1 MRYIWS
7 PWRMKYI
14 LHQEHVSSCFF
25 CEALTQTDNSENL
38 ILSRGL
44 HTFLILNRYPYTGG
58 HVMVVPKVHVP
69 SVEDLTTQAR
79 AEVMEWIARSVTLL
93 RDVYHPE
100 AFNVG
105 ANIGA
110 AAGAGIAEHMHF
122 HVVPRWV
129 GDTNFMSTVSGTRV
143 LPEDLDSVY
152 ARMLAGWNNR
162 FG

>member
-14 LHQEHVSSCFF
+14 LHQEHVSSCIF
-25 CEALTQTDNSENL
+25 CAALAKPDSVENL
-38 ILSRGL
+38 ILSRGE
-44 HTFLILNRYPYTGG
+44 HAFLILNRYPYTGG
-58 HVMVVPKVHVP
+58 HVMVVPNAHVP
-69 SVEDLTTQAR
+69 SVEDLEADAR
-79 AEVMEWIARSVTLL
+79 AEIMEWVAHSITVL
-93 RDVYHPE
+93 RDIFHPE

-110 AAGAGIAEHMHF
+110 AAGAGVAEHVHF

-129 GDTNFMSTVSGTRV
+129 GDTNFMSTVAGTRV
-143 LPEDLDSVY
+143 LPEDLESVY
-152 ARMLAGWNNR
+152 QRMQAGWQHR